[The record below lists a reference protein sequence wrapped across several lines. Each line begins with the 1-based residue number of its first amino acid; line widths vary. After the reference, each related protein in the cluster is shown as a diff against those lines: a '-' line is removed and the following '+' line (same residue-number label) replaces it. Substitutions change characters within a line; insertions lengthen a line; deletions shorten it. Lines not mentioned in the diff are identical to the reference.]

1 MKHKTRGPGDER
13 SFPRLLLPRQV
24 VHPVGAKPLHQKMP
38 CRMKADVIQ
47 PRSRGVITQQLR
59 RINVRQPA
67 QLQRLRRTQL
77 LSDAGKKIH
86 IPLSP
91 FARYR
96 IAQGAI
102 REEKVA
108 V

>member
-1 MKHKTRGPGDER
+1 
-13 SFPRLLLPRQV
+13 
-24 VHPVGAKPLHQKMP
+24 
-38 CRMKADVIQ
+38 MKADVVQ
-47 PRSRGVITQQLR
+47 PHSRGVITQQLR

-102 REEKVA
+102 REKKVA
-108 V
+108 VR